1 MKKIFLDTN
10 FIVDYFVRESYGS
23 DAEKVLSLGKMNDY
37 KFYISYLTVANF
49 AYILRK
55 MPKNSLVEMLTKICC
70 LFEIVQNDKE
80 QITSALQIG
89 ADDFEDALQYQA
101 AISAGCN
108 CIITRNQKD
117 FGFSKIIVLSASEF
131 LTKHFPQ

>member
-23 DAEKVLSLGKMNDY
+23 DAEKVLSLGKMNNY

-55 MPKNSLVEMLTKICC
+55 MPKSSLVEMLTKICC
-70 LFEIVQNDKE
+70 LFEVVQNDKE
-80 QITSALQIG
+80 QITNTLQID
-89 ADDFEDALQYQA
+89 ADDFEDTLQYQA
-101 AISAGCN
+101 AVAARCS

-117 FGFSKIIVLSASEF
+117 FGFSKIPVLSASEF
-131 LTKHFPQ
+131 ITKFFNQ